1 MDGTIAKDPHLGDNT
16 PGILIAKTSSP
27 VNLDVESTAQS
38 LGKFN
43 KSTNSLKAALTKA
56 PAKKVSL
63 KRSISSVTNS
73 DSNISSSKKPTS
85 EKAKNQVQHQQY
97 YQSQQR
103 PRHQKKLLAI
113 VTILPEKKTP
123 RTRLHQP

>member
-56 PAKKVSL
+56 PAEKVSL

-73 DSNISSSKKPTS
+73 DSNIGSSKKPTS

-103 PRHQKKLLAI
+103 PRHQKKAASNSNDS
-113 VTILPEKKTP
+113 TRKKTL

>member
-56 PAKKVSL
+56 PAKRSL
-63 KRSISSVTNS
+63 
-73 DSNISSSKKPTS
+73 
-85 EKAKNQVQHQQY
+85 
-97 YQSQQR
+97 
-103 PRHQKKLLAI
+103 
-113 VTILPEKKTP
+113 
-123 RTRLHQP
+123 